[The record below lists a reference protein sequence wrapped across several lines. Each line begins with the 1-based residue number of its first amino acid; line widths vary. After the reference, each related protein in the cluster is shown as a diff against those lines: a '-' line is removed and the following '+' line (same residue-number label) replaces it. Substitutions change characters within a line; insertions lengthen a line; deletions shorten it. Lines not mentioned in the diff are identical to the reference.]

1 MIPCIFILALYLE
14 PIGSILETPYDF
26 VEGIEE
32 IDVRSLEDLE
42 RELDRKKFRILEANP
57 NER

>member
-1 MIPCIFILALYLE
+1 MIPMIFILALYLE

-32 IDVRSLEDLE
+32 IDVKSLEELE

>member
-1 MIPCIFILALYLE
+1 MIPMIFILALYLE
-14 PIGSILETPYDF
+14 PIGSILENPYDF

-32 IDVRSLEDLE
+32 IDVKSLEELE

>member
-1 MIPCIFILALYLE
+1 MKPLVIILALYLE

-32 IDVRSLEDLE
+32 IDVRSLEELE
-42 RELDRKKFRILEANP
+42 RELDRKKYRILEANP

>member
-1 MIPCIFILALYLE
+1 MKPLIIILALYLE

-32 IDVRSLEDLE
+32 IDVRSLEELE

>member
-1 MIPCIFILALYLE
+1 MKPLIVILALYLE
-14 PIGSILETPYDF
+14 PVGPITEEPWDYIQ
-26 VEGIEE
+26 GIEE
-32 IDVRSLEDLE
+32 IDVRSLEELE

>member
-1 MIPCIFILALYLE
+1 MIPMIFILALYLE

-32 IDVRSLEDLE
+32 IDVRSLEELE